1 MEVRTILKK
10 DIKKKKGIFICIA
23 LLTLLIVTA
32 FLTIFGV
39 NNEYKS
45 GRKKL
50 IKDTNTENI
59 LCYMYSTFYDCY

>member
-1 MEVRTILKK
+1 MEVRTILKQ

-39 NNEYKS
+39 NNEYKR

-50 IKDTNTENI
+50 IKDTDTENI
-59 LCYMYSTFYDCY
+59 LCYMYSTFYD

>member
-1 MEVRTILKK
+1 MEVRTILKQ

-39 NNEYKS
+39 NNEYSK
-45 GRKKL
+45 
-50 IKDTNTENI
+50 
-59 LCYMYSTFYDCY
+59 